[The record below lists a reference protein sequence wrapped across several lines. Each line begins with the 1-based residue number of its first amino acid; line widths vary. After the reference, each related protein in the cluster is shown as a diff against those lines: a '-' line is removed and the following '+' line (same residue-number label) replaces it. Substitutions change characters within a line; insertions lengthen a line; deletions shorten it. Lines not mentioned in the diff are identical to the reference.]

1 MRLTHCIGVGALALL
16 LGGPAGADQKD
27 SFAPYTAT
35 VVQTTVD
42 VRSGPGEK
50 MYATNRLG
58 KGSKVTV
65 VGKREGGWLAIEP
78 PEGSFSWVNARFLQ
92 PSEDRRHA
100 IVVTRDGAQ
109 VPILVGSRL
118 VEDPPTVRGGEL
130 KPGTI
135 LWTSWQKMS
144 TDEGYL
150 VQVVPPPSEVRYIRA
165 EAVSETD
172 TVAGSPSPTARTSP
186 APTGAD
192 PRWQQAEQA
201 GQAGQKAEA
210 ARLYRELGNDLSRT
224 NREQADKAF
233 RLADAQGPR
242 PEAQLA
248 SQTRIATAPGAGP
261 ASPLPGLPPGWSA
274 TPSGWVVSPPGRLT
288 RADHRI
294 DDQETYL
301 LLNSQG
307 IPVVYATARPGY
319 TLNNYLD
326 RNLELRG
333 VRQWRDDLRTYHL
346 TVMEVRMVP

>member
-1 MRLTHCIGVGALALL
+1 MAMSLRHCIGVGALALL
-16 LGGPAGADQKD
+16 LGGPAAADEKD

-35 VVQTTVD
+35 VVQTTAD
-42 VRSGPGEK
+42 VLSGPGEK

-100 IVVTRDGAQ
+100 IVVSRDGAQ

-118 VEDPPTVRGGEL
+118 VEGPPTVRGGEL

-165 EAVSETD
+165 DAVSTAPD
-172 TVAGSPSPTARTSP
+172 AAAVAGAGSPSPSPTAGTSTAP
-186 APTGAD
+186 AG
-192 PRWQQAEQA
+192 
-201 GQAGQKAEA
+201 
-210 ARLYRELGNDLSRT
+210 
-224 NREQADKAF
+224 
-233 RLADAQGPR
+233 RLADAPGPR
-242 PEAQLA
+242 PQAQLT
-248 SQTRIATAPGAGP
+248 SQTRTSTAPGTGP

-307 IPVVYATARPGY
+307 IPIVYATARPGY

-346 TVMEVRMVP
+346 TVMEVRMLP

>member
-1 MRLTHCIGVGALALL
+1 MAMRLTHCIGVGALALL
-16 LGGPAGADQKD
+16 LGGRAGADEKD

-35 VVQTTVD
+35 VVQTSAD

-118 VEDPPTVRGGEL
+118 VEGPPTVRGGEL

-165 EAVSETD
+165 EAVSVTPD
-172 TVAGSPSPTARTSP
+172 TVAVGGAGAPSPAPTAGTSP
-186 APTGAD
+186 APAGPD
-192 PRWQQAEQA
+192 PRW
-201 GQAGQKAEA
+201 
-210 ARLYRELGNDLSRT
+210 
-224 NREQADKAF
+224 
-233 RLADAQGPR
+233 
-242 PEAQLA
+242 QLA
-248 SQTRIATAPGAGP
+248 SQTRTSTAPGAGP
-261 ASPLPGLPPGWSA
+261 SPLPGLPPGWST

-307 IPVVYATARPGY
+307 IPLVHATARPGY

-346 TVMEVRMVP
+346 TVMEVRMLP

>member
-1 MRLTHCIGVGALALL
+1 MSLRHCIGVGALALL
-16 LGGPAGADQKD
+16 LGGPAGADEED

-35 VVQTTVD
+35 VVQTTAD
-42 VRSGPGEK
+42 VLSGPGEK

-100 IVVTRDGAQ
+100 IVVSRAGAP
-109 VPILVGSRL
+109 VPILIGSRL
-118 VEDPPTVRGGEL
+118 VEDPPTVRGSEL

-165 EAVSETD
+165 DAVSTTPD
-172 TVAGSPSPTARTSP
+172 AAAVAGAGSSSP
-186 APTGAD
+186 AAGTSTD

-201 GQAGQKAEA
+201 QQAGRQAEA
-210 ARLYRELGNDLSRT
+210 ARLYRELGNDLLRT
-224 NREQADKAF
+224 DREQADKAF
-233 RLADAQGPR
+233 RLANAQGPR
-242 PEAQLA
+242 PEGQLA
-248 SQTRIATAPGAGP
+248 SQTRPAPGTGP
-261 ASPLPGLPPGWSA
+261 ASPLPGLPPGWSTTA
-274 TPSGWVVSPPGRLT
+274 SGWVVSPPGRLT

-307 IPVVYATARPGY
+307 IPIVYATARLGY

-333 VRQWRDDLRTYHL
+333 IRQWRDDLRTYHL
-346 TVMEVRMVP
+346 TVMEVRMLP